1 MLREKMEQDG
11 RMNDHMAWGA
21 ALSPIGNFFWKNI
34 SIKTSKWYRIQGT
47 IHFLEGI
54 PIPVWE
60 RKHILNK
67 ATQLL
72 VTRIFVFS
80 PMCGQCQW
88 QASFQIL
95 VQSEGNTM
103 RLFSHSNQ
111 FFDAGP
117 RQAGWELFG
126 GERTVDKKKWWFW
139 GDCFLLGRSCRFR

>member
-1 MLREKMEQDG
+1 MIIWHG
-11 RMNDHMAWGA
+11 GA
-21 ALSPIGNFFWKNI
+21 ALSPIGNLFLKKYINQNLEVI
-34 SIKTSKWYRIQGT
+34 PDTRN
-47 IHFLEGI
+47 HPFLEGI

-67 ATQLL
+67 ATQL
-72 VTRIFVFS
+72 TRIFVFS

-126 GERTVDKKKWWFW
+126 GERTVDKTKWWFW
-139 GDCFLLGRSCRFR
+139 GITAFCWEDLVGFDNNLIHFAFFWN